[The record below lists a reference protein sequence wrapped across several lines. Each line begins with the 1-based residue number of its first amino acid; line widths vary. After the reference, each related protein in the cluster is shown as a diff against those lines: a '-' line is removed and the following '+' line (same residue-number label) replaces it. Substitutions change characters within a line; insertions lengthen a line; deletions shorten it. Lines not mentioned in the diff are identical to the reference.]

1 MYKTIMVNLDVFQDC
16 TRELDI
22 AAHFAERFHAHVI
35 GISACRA
42 LQSVYEAG
50 ALSGDVIELDIA
62 EIKQRVGAAEQ
73 QFRSAFAR
81 RKLSIEWR
89 SQASMGS
96 PSRFVLQ
103 QSTCADLLIT
113 GLDRT
118 GPLLNRNR
126 STHATDLMMHAGRP
140 VLVVPERAKSLQ
152 ANNILIAWKDTRES
166 RRAVA
171 DALPFLQMANRVV
184 IASITENEKDEAAAA
199 SVADVA
205 AWLLIHNVTA
215 KQVVEPVHE
224 GIAKQ
229 IQTIAGNEYADLIV
243 AGAYGHS
250 RFQEWALGG
259 VTRHLLRD
267 AESCSLMSH

>member
-1 MYKTIMVNLDVFQDC
+1 MYKTIMVNLDAFQDC
-16 TRELDI
+16 TRQLDI
-22 AAHFAERFHAHVI
+22 AAHFAQRFHAHVI

-50 ALSGDVIELDIA
+50 ALSGDVIDLDIA
-62 EIKQRVGAAEQ
+62 EVKQRIRIAEE
-73 QFRSAFAR
+73 QFRVAFAR
-81 RKLSIEWR
+81 RTLSIEWR

-103 QSTCADLLIT
+103 QATCADLLIT
-113 GLDRT
+113 GLDKA
-118 GPLLNRNR
+118 GFLLNRNR
-126 STHATDLMMHAGRP
+126 SGHATDLIMHAGRP
-140 VLVVPERAKSLQ
+140 VLVVPEHAHSLQ
-152 ANNILIAWKDTRES
+152 ANNILIAWKDSREA
-166 RRAVA
+166 RRAVT

-184 IASITENEKDEAAAA
+184 IACITENDVDKAAAA

-205 AWLLIHNVTA
+205 AWLVTHNVTA
-215 KQVVEPVHE
+215 TSVVEPVHE

-229 IQTIAGNEYADLIV
+229 IQTIAANEYADLIV

-250 RFQEWALGG
+250 RFQEWTLGG